1 MKPTGWTNVKKE
13 KKWYG
18 RWFIDLNPSNGVQVN
33 IPKSKENENEIIF
46 EKENQK
52 CRSQHVKLCKIAF
65 AMKRN
70 AGNVNLNMMT
80 LVEDKDRVLA
90 SSTLRLY

>member
-1 MKPTGWTNVKKE
+1 MRPTGWANVKGE
-13 KKWYG
+13 GKWYG
-18 RWFIDLNPSNGVQVN
+18 RWLIDLNPSNGVWVN
-33 IPKSKENENEIIF
+33 TPKSRENENEIIF

-52 CRSQHVKLCKIAF
+52 CTSQHVKLCKISL
-65 AMKRN
+65 AMKRS
-70 AGNVNLNMMT
+70 AGKVNLNMMV